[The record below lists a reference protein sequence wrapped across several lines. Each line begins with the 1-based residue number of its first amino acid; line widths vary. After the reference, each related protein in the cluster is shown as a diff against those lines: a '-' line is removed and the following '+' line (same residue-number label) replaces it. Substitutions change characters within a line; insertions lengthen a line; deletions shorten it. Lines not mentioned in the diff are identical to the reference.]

1 MSLTYPH
8 VTECYLQ
15 IHEIEAKTIQ
25 NIQQHSSIDLSTLDS
40 LSLPEAVSFVLQY
53 STHVLSTDDYF
64 KLSKSIMYIVEILN
78 DPNITDLEREFL
90 QLEHQR
96 AMVIKMF
103 YDNIFY
109 DIMTGL
115 NYIIEKHGFDAFA
128 VQLYTQS
135 KQMSSENN
143 LFQFSNNDVQTFDS
157 STSFLP
163 VEYLKTFDYGVISK
177 LPPVQQFIIKFTLTM
192 QGYTFISQQLQQ
204 SVHSLEPPTYNS
216 GVVILNGI
224 VSGINENTN
233 PWFVESQY
241 SSHMSGFLTD
251 KFMKPVTFE
260 SSMIAFTSTVQN
272 VFINTPL
279 TLNTQHFDFT
289 PFIEYTPVSNVIG
302 TLKLPRPFPNTPPVS
317 SVHTFPNTHNIPHL
331 NGLSLHP
338 PVSRVPKPFPNTPNI
353 PVSRFSGFLQ
363 PSKPVQTTG
372 PNIDYSTIDVSKLPF
387 SYLPVISESTVD
399 SNEPENTISPS
410 NEDKILKVLND
421 RAAERQLKKNEEEAV
436 KKQKERLDRLLKE
449 ETTRRLEEEAERLK
463 KIQEQEKIDRL
474 LDDKQKEDEKIYNF
488 WIRFFA
494 VVLFVITVGFMSVFY
509 YIRRN
514 RE

>member
-1 MSLTYPH
+1 ML
-8 VTECYLQ
+8 
-15 IHEIEAKTIQ
+15 Q
-25 NIQQHSSIDLSTLDS
+25 NIQQHSSIDLSTLHS

-53 STHVLSTDDYF
+53 STHVISTDDYF

-103 YDNIFY
+103 YDNIFD
-109 DIMTGL
+109 DIMTGF

-177 LPPVQQFIIKFTLTM
+177 LPPLQQFIIKFTLTM
-192 QGYTFISQQLQQ
+192 QGYTFISQQVQH
-204 SVHSLEPPTYNS
+204 SVNSYKSPTYNN

-224 VSGINENTN
+224 VSGIKENTN

-302 TLKLPRPFPNTPPVS
+302 TLKLPRPFPNTPPIS
-317 SVHTFPNTHNIPHL
+317 SVHTFPN
-331 NGLSLHP
+331 LSVHP
-338 PVSRVPKPFPNTPNI
+338 PVSRVNHLPQHFLNTHNT

-363 PSKPVQTTG
+363 PSTPVQTTG
-372 PNIDYSTIDVSKLPF
+372 PNIDTIDVSKLPF
-387 SYLPVISESTVD
+387 SYLPVISESAV
-399 SNEPENTISPS
+399 EPENTISPS

-494 VVLFVITVGFMSVFY
+494 VVLFVITAGFISVFY
-509 YIRRN
+509 YIKRN